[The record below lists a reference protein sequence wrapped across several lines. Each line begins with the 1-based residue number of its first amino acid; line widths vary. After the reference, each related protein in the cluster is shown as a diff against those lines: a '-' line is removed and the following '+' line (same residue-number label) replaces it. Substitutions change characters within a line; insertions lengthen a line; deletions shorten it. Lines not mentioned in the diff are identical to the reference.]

1 MISRI
6 MLFLLA
12 FSAGLH
18 DVYAQA
24 KAQSSNDLKVLLHE
38 ESINKMFKAIGSI
51 HGAAD
56 YELMF
61 FKGRY
66 NWTMMN
72 PQIVLKPGK
81 GDFITDVRVEAG
93 LIDYSTQVTGYV
105 DIWYDIKTNLINV
118 KVTKAIFEI
127 YTKVLGNKIHIK
139 NIDLAEYFTEPLTFE
154 GPMTINTDM
163 LFTLPD
169 GKTKL
174 IYCFPSHVDLK
185 VLENVVEVACE
196 LGFSEKQF
204 VPPTQPQPIQTSM
217 PR

>member
-1 MISRI
+1 
-6 MLFLLA
+6 MLILLA
-12 FSAGLH
+12 LAAGFSYSH
-18 DVYAQA
+18 AQT
-24 KAQSSNDLKVLLHE
+24 KAQVSNDLKVLLHE
-38 ESINKMFKAIGSI
+38 ESINKMFKAIGNI

-56 YELMF
+56 YEVMF
-61 FKGRY
+61 FKGKY

-72 PQIVLKPGK
+72 SQIVLKPGK

-93 LIDYSTQVTGYV
+93 VIDYSTQVTGNV
-105 DIWYDIKTNLINV
+105 DIWYDLKTNLINV

-127 YTKVLGNKIHIK
+127 YTKILGKKVHIK

-169 GKTKL
+169 GRTKI
-174 IYCFPSHVDLK
+174 IYCFPSHVDLR